1 MKRTSIFLFISLFIF
16 NTLCFAQSNY
26 PVKQLTF
33 DRTQDG
39 FPTWS
44 PDGKYI
50 VYSCI
55 SMEDP
60 PLKTGLWRI
69 SLDDNNSEQI
79 FNEIAEHPKWSP
91 DGRFIVFDADS
102 GKDIKMI
109 SAEGGSPIDFLPDS
123 IVIYNGG
130 MPIWS
135 PDGKEIA
142 FLERSEYSICIYNLE
157 THNVKRIFQEDG
169 MFPFP
174 GSWSPDGKSIII
186 ALMDRKTR
194 KSTIWKIYTNG
205 QNKEQI
211 TGHHEGI
218 YRHLALSPDGDLLI
232 YAAMEEKHLGLWV
245 MPAEGGKSLPLA
257 ITHPGHNESPA
268 WSPDGKRLAFTS
280 TRTGSFDIWLMN
292 IDGNQLKHDL
302 QELNKME

>member
-1 MKRTSIFLFISLFIF
+1 MKITTSILCISLFIF
-16 NTLCFAQSNY
+16 KATCFAQESH

-55 SMEDP
+55 SLEDP
-60 PLKTGLWRI
+60 PLKTGLWKI
-69 SLDDNNSEQI
+69 SLEDNKSEQI
-79 FNEIAEHPKWSP
+79 LNEIAEHPKWSP

-102 GKDIKMI
+102 GKDMKII
-109 SAEGGSPIDFLPDS
+109 PAEGGNPINFLPDS
-123 IVIYNGG
+123 IEIYNGG

-135 PDGKEIA
+135 PDGEQIA
-142 FLERSEYSICIYNLE
+142 FLERSAFSICIYNME
-157 THNVKRIFQEDG
+157 THNIKRVFQEDG

-174 GSWSPDGKSIII
+174 GSWSPDGESIFIV
-186 ALMDRKTR
+186 LMDRHTR
-194 KSTIWKIYTNG
+194 KSTIWKIYTG
-205 QNKEQI
+205 SQKKEQI

-218 YRHLALSPDGDLLI
+218 YRYLALSPDGDLLI
-232 YAAMEEKHLGLWV
+232 YAAIEEKHLGLWV

-257 ITHPGHNESPA
+257 VTHPGHNESPA
-268 WSPDGKRLAFTS
+268 WSPDGKRLVFTS
-280 TRTGSFDIWLMN
+280 TRTGNFDIWQMD
-292 IDGNQLKHDL
+292 IDVKQLKHHL
-302 QELNKME
+302 QKLNEN